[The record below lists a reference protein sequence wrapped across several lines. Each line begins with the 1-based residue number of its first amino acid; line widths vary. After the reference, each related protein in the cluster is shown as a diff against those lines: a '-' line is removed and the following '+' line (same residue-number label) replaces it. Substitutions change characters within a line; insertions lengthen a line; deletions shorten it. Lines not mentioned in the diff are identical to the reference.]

1 MAYINLL
8 PWRDAARKERQK
20 EYLTI
25 LSVIGIFAFLIV
37 FGISLFYSERIAG
50 QLKRNAF
57 LNAEINV
64 LDQRIS
70 DIKTLKDKKSG
81 LQQRMALIEQLQSS
95 RNLGTQ
101 VFAEIAKVVPAG
113 IYLARLEKKED
124 ALLIIGKTESN
135 NRLAQ
140 MIRQIEES
148 SLLSFVNL
156 QSIVAGKDQSQILS
170 DFTMQLKV
178 NGLEAAEDED

>member
-70 DIKTLKDKKSG
+70 DIKTLKDKKYQHRT
-81 LQQRMALIEQLQSS
+81 LQ
-95 RNLGTQ
+95 
-101 VFAEIAKVVPAG
+101 
-113 IYLARLEKKED
+113 
-124 ALLIIGKTESN
+124 
-135 NRLAQ
+135 
-140 MIRQIEES
+140 
-148 SLLSFVNL
+148 
-156 QSIVAGKDQSQILS
+156 
-170 DFTMQLKV
+170 
-178 NGLEAAEDED
+178 